1 MHAMVVSMIC
11 LSKLCTVC
19 FDILIF
25 SFCVEVPTFSS
36 MYRVKHTR
44 TPLHAHLVLPVYLY
58 TCTHLYTKD
67 HAVCTKQQNNSLQT
81 HVVLRNLR
89 VTMSRSQEVKKSRSQ
104 EVKKQ
109 IYFKIDHVSCCLS
122 FHPDSSFLKRKP
134 LYLFFRSVISMDI
147 ENEQMF
153 RRLRTPMYNV
163 LAPGGNSM

>member
-1 MHAMVVSMIC
+1 MLKSRRF
-11 LSKLCTVC
+11 LPCTG
-19 FDILIF
+19 LN
-25 SFCVEVPTFSS
+25 
-36 MYRVKHTR
+36 
-44 TPLHAHLVLPVYLY
+44 TPERPYMLTWFYLY

-89 VTMSRSQEVKKSRSQ
+89 VTMSRSQ